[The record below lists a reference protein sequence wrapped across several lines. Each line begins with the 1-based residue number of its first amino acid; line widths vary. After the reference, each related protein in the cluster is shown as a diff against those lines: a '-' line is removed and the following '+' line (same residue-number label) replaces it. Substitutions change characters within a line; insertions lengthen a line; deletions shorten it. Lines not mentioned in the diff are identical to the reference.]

1 MSAGWLRREAQ
12 ARRARTYQRRLVQM
26 TKKSHI
32 GAHFRFFSLNATYGQ
47 QSDGV
52 TSHPGKSAAE
62 LEALDARRH
71 EARHASLQ
79 LAFLDGWAVTFRNTS
94 PFHHGRR
101 HLQPPRALRQGVR
114 PRRRRAPRRRQG
126 VQARRLRRQGVRR
139 RHGLHG
145 ACRAA
150 FFRFPRRREDR
161 RVASPR
167 DPPPRRTRSRSRRA
181 SSDAEARAAFG
192 STPRAS
198 RPLRGAVSPT
208 RRRTIRRFANERD
221 ERVIEVFPAFHVYSL
236 TQSSLFP

>member
-12 ARRARTYQRRLVQM
+12 ARRARTYRRRLVQPDDQ
-26 TKKSHI
+26 KKIVIS
-32 GAHFRFFSLNATYGQ
+32 GPFSRFFSLNATYGQ

-79 LAFLDGWAVTFRNTS
+79 FAFLDGWAVTFRNTS

-167 DPPPRRTRSRSRRA
+167 DPPPRRTRSLSRLA

-208 RRRTIRRFANERD
+208 RRSTSDGSRTRETNVLSKFFRRS
-221 ERVIEVFPAFHVYSL
+221 V
-236 TQSSLFP
+236 